1 MSQVSNALRNL
12 VRERARNRCEYC
24 LLPEVFIVA
33 HEPDHVIAM
42 QHRGMTSTE
51 NLALACFDCNR
62 RKGPNI
68 SSVDPETGEIVQL
81 FNPRRE
87 AWLEHFRLEGVRI
100 IGRTPVGRATA
111 ELLQFN
117 QAARVRIREE
127 LHKAGR
133 Y

>member
-1 MSQVSNALRNL
+1 
-12 VRERARNRCEYC
+12 
-24 LLPEVFIVA
+24 
-33 HEPDHVIAM
+33 
-42 QHRGMTSTE
+42 MTSTE

>member
-1 MSQVSNALRNL
+1 M
-12 VRERARNRCEYC
+12 
-24 LLPEVFIVA
+24 
-33 HEPDHVIAM
+33 
-42 QHRGMTSTE
+42 E

-68 SSVDPETGEIVQL
+68 SSVDSDTSEVVPL
-81 FNPRRE
+81 FNPRRDTCSV
-87 AWLEHFRLEGVRI
+87 HFCLEGVRI

-117 QAARVRIREE
+117 SPSRVRVREE
-127 LHKAGR
+127 LRKAGQ